1 MTANTHGGHGGA
13 MTRGRSPGR
22 NWRSRCGAALAVVA
36 AVAAVLVPTVGDV
49 GAQTD
54 YPSNLEPGASRVPF
68 TPVSWVLTGP
78 PVAGSNNPGPTCFGG
93 VYLEFDGETYGEPV
107 LGGNGDAVQV
117 WFQRPAT
124 ATTGFNGAPRDPLA
138 SRTGASRALVPA
150 QFAGSSVPQW
160 FPGFFPYEFSTHGI
174 GIFSRAA
181 VGTVEAGCSGM
192 ERQVADYLGYASE
205 ARMWTFAFVPRNP
218 PAAGFT
224 WSISDRDTNQVSFT
238 NTSSDAQDEPSE
250 LQYSWD
256 FGDGSPAS
264 AERNPVHEYARPG
277 SYPVTLRV
285 TDTDGDVGTVSQQ
298 VVFST
303 GLVVNSVG
311 DQGAIDAAA
320 RGCDTGGTVGTAA
333 ECTLRAAIEA
343 AVADG
348 GGEITF
354 DIDTPGIP
362 AITAGTPLPALS
374 VGIAIDGTTQAG
386 GVVAVRA
393 PGDYGLNL
401 TGGSSTIEGLAV
413 AGASVA
419 VAVTGGAA
427 HQIRGN
433 RLATDATGT
442 ASDGPFGVGI
452 RSASGVVVADNVIG
466 GEVGVSVVETATAT
480 ELRDN
485 AIGVTED
492 GGAALGATKGGV
504 VVAGPDTVVEG
515 NHVAGESAGIAVLG
529 AAASGAA
536 IAGNR
541 IGVTASGAPLADTG
555 YAVRIDGAPGATVS
569 DNMLWGSA
577 EAAVAITGVPQYEES
592 PDGELV
598 FSGPSDEPVDG
609 AATGGSA
616 TVTGNTVGTEGA
628 VDPIVGG
635 IAVWADASAVT
646 LAGNTVLGA
655 TQTAVSVA
663 GGDGHEVSANVLGT
677 ATATVGD
684 AIRFDD
690 VGDSLVG
697 GAGAGNLIVAESGG
711 VVLTEGRGVVRVE
724 GNAVTLSDPGPGIV
738 TDGATP
744 AIVGNAV
751 TGADR
756 AVSSPDDDAV
766 VTDNT
771 IGEGGS
777 GIDLEGDDVVVQDNI
792 VADQAGV
799 GISSQGDSTAVRR
812 NSVVRSALGLRV
824 SGDEVAVEANLVGIT
839 LAAEQEGNL
848 GDGIDVTAG
857 AVLLAGN
864 QVVASAGV
872 GVDVAAGATAELRA
886 NRIWSSTG
894 AAVRSPGG
902 PDAPN
907 LVAAVQSGTGETL
920 RRTLVVTGLPTG
932 AAGRIEVFANE
943 SCDDPEARYLMDIV
957 RTTAPDEQ
965 ARIIQVREAP
975 NRDHFTVSYTDADG
989 NTSELSECVSGDT
1002 YPDADGDGSV
1012 DPFDGLLDPAA
1023 RNDGGRAIL
1032 ATDTEQLLL
1041 VDVAA
1046 FDAETGTG
1054 GGVLEGL
1061 AIVEDPAPESHPAGW
1076 DLPYGALGF
1085 RITGIEPGARTS
1097 VSMTTLWGSNP
1108 IVGDEYWKYGPQT
1121 PGGPSTWFAF
1131 ELDEASGTGARLSSA
1146 LDVPGLGLR
1155 RAFVLQLADGLRGDS
1170 DGGANGSI
1178 TDPGGPVIV
1187 DGSYEPPPSTTTST
1201 VPPTTVPP
1209 TTVPPTTVPSTTPTV
1224 PPTAT
1229 PPTTTSSTVPSGAPT
1244 TIGAGS
1250 SATPAASTTLPPAAV
1265 SGASVSRETATTDS
1279 ATSAAAT
1286 GLASTG
1292 TSTALWL
1299 LVGAILVALGL
1310 AARGLG
1316 RVRRREG

>member
-13 MTRGRSPGR
+13 TTRDRSPGR
-22 NWRSRCGAALAVVA
+22 NWRGRSYAALAALA

-49 GAQTD
+49 GAQTG
-54 YPSNLEPGASRVPF
+54 YPSNMEPGASPVPF
-68 TPVSWVLTGP
+68 TPVSWVLSGP

-93 VYLEFDGETYGEPV
+93 VYLEFNGDVYGESPV
-107 LGGNGDAVQV
+107 PGTAPDDYAQV

-124 ATTGFNGAPRDPLA
+124 ATSGFNGAPRDPLA
-138 SRTGASRALVPA
+138 SRTSAAPRLVPA
-150 QFAGSSVPQW
+150 MFQGSSVPAW
-160 FPGFFPYEFSTHGI
+160 FPGFFPYEFSTHAI

-181 VGTVEAGCSGM
+181 VGTVDEGCAGM
-192 ERQVADYLGYASE
+192 ERQVADYVGYASE

-224 WSISDRDTNQVSFT
+224 WSISDRGTNEVSFT
-238 NTSSDAQDEPSE
+238 NTSSDAQDGPSE

-256 FGDGSPAS
+256 FGDRSS
-264 AERNPVHEYARPG
+264 TSVEKDPVHEYAEPG
-277 SYPVTLRV
+277 IYTVTLRV
-285 TDTDGDVGTVSQQ
+285 TDSDGDVTTTSQQ

-311 DQGAIDAAA
+311 DEGAVDAAA

-348 GGEITF
+348 EGEITF

-362 AITAGTPLPALS
+362 AITAATPLPALS

-401 TGGSSTIEGLAV
+401 TAGSSTIEGLAV

-442 ASDGPFGVGI
+442 TSDGPFGVGI
-452 RSASGVVVADNVIG
+452 RAASGVVVADNVIG
-466 GEVGVSVVETATAT
+466 GEVGVSVVETAAAT

-485 AIGVTED
+485 AVGVTED
-492 GGAALGATKGGV
+492 GGAVLGATKGGV

-529 AAASGAA
+529 AAASGTS
-536 IAGNR
+536 ISGNR
-541 IGVTASGAPLADTG
+541 VGVTASGAPLTDTG

-569 DNMLWGSA
+569 DNTLWGST
-577 EAAVAITGVPQYEES
+577 EAVVAITGVPQYEES
-592 PDGELV
+592 PDGELL
-598 FSGPSDEPVDG
+598 FSGPSDEPLDG
-609 AATGGSA
+609 AATGGTA
-616 TVTGNTVGTEGA
+616 TLTGNTIGTEGA
-628 VDPIVGG
+628 IDPIVGG
-635 IAVWADASAVT
+635 VAVWADASAVT
-646 LAGNTVLGA
+646 VAGNTMLGA

-677 ATATVGD
+677 ATGTVGD
-684 AIRFDD
+684 AVRFDD

-697 GAGAGNLIVAESGG
+697 GAGVGNLIVAESGG
-711 VVLTEGRGVVRVE
+711 VVLTEGRGAVRVE
-724 GNAVTLSDPGPGIV
+724 GNAVTLSEPGPGIV

-777 GIDLEGDDVVVQDNI
+777 GIDLEGDDVVVQDNTL
-792 VADQAGV
+792 ADQAGV
-799 GISSQGDSTAVRR
+799 GISSQGDRAAVRR
-812 NSVVRSALGLRV
+812 NSVVRSTVGLRV
-824 SGDEVAVEANLVGIT
+824 SGDEVEVESNLVGIT
-839 LAAEQEGNL
+839 VAGEQEGNL
-848 GDGIDVTAG
+848 GDGIDVTEG
-857 AVLLAGN
+857 DAVLAGN

-872 GVDVAAGATAELRA
+872 GIDVATDATAELRA

-902 PDAPN
+902 PDAPS
-907 LVAAVQSGTGETL
+907 LVAAVQSGSGETL
-920 RRTLVVTGLPTG
+920 RRTLVVTDLPTG
-932 AAGRIEVFANE
+932 AAGRLEVFANE

-957 RTTAPDEQ
+957 RATSPDER

-975 NRDHFTVSYTDADG
+975 DRDHFTVSYTDDDG
-989 NTSELSECVSGDT
+989 NTSELSDCVSGGT
-1002 YPDADGDGSV
+1002 FADADGDGSV

-1041 VDVAA
+1041 VGVAE
-1046 FDAETGTG
+1046 FDADTGTG

-1061 AIVEDPAPESHPAGW
+1061 AIAEDPAPDSHPAGW

-1097 VSMTTLWGSNP
+1097 VLMTTLWGASP
-1108 IVGDEYWKYGPQT
+1108 ILGDEYWKYGPQT
-1121 PGGPSTWFAF
+1121 PGGSSSWYAF
-1131 ELDEASGTGARLSSA
+1131 DLEEASGTGATLSSA

-1155 RAFVLQLADGLRGDS
+1155 RAFVLQLADGLRGDA

-1178 TDPGGPVIV
+1178 TDPGGPVIF
-1187 DGSYEPPPSTTTST
+1187 DGGYEPPPPTTTST
-1201 VPPTTVPP
+1201 VPPTTAPPSTMPPSTVAP
-1209 TTVPPTTVPSTTPTV
+1209 TTVPPTTTTLS
-1224 PPTAT
+1224 
-1229 PPTTTSSTVPSGAPT
+1229 TTTSSTVPSGAPSAT
-1244 TIGAGS
+1244 VAGT
-1250 SATPAASTTLPPAAV
+1250 SATPGASSPPPAV
-1265 SGASVSRETATTDS
+1265 SGASVNRSTGTAAA

-1299 LVGAILVALGL
+1299 LVATVLIALGL
-1310 AARGLG
+1310 AARVLG